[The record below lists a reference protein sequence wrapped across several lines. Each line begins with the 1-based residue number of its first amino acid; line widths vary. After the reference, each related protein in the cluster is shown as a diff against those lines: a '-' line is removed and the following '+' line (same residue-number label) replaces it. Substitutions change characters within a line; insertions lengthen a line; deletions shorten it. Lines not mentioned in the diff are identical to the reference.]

1 MIRVTDEF
9 IQSRLT
15 LSRFVHEGLS
25 MSSTPPPPLYL
36 FAVKIN
42 SKLLNMNEY
51 FKIVSDEGN
60 LGEL

>member
-25 MSSTPPPPLYL
+25 MSSTPPQSLYL